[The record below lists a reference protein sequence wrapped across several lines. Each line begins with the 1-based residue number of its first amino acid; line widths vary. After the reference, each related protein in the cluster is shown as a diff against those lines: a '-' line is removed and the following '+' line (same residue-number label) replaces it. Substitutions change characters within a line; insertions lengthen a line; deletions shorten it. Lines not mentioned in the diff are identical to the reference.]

1 MMPFTG
7 RTFRAV
13 LFDNDGTLVNSMPS
27 AMRAWAAWAAE
38 YEVPLSALEGIAGMP
53 AAAIITKVAPHLEPV
68 AALARITA
76 LELADTDGVVP
87 LPGAVE
93 AVLATRDCCAI
104 VTSAT
109 ADLAAARL
117 RAAGIPSPTRLVTAD
132 DITRGKPDPQPFL
145 VAAQQLGVDPAQCLV
160 VEDAPSGLAA
170 GRAAGCATIGLTTEL
185 SADQLDADLVV
196 GTLADVVF
204 ERTPTG
210 IRVRRVDAARS
221 S

>member
-27 AMRAWAAWAAE
+27 AMRAWAAWAIE
-38 YEVPLSALEGIAGMP
+38 HDVPPSSLEGIAGMP
-53 AAAIITKVAPHLEPV
+53 AAAIIAKVAPHLEP
-68 AALARITA
+68 ATALARITQ
-76 LELADTDGVVP
+76 LELADTDDVVP
-87 LPGAVE
+87 LLGAIE

-117 RAAGIPSPTRLVTAD
+117 RAAGIPSPARLVTAD

-145 VAAQQLGVDPAQCLV
+145 TAARVLGVDPGQCLV
-160 VEDAPSGLAA
+160 VEDAPSGLLA
-170 GRAAGCATIGLTTEL
+170 GRAAGCATIALTTEL
-185 SADQLDADLVV
+185 PADQLDADLVV
-196 GTLADVVF
+196 GTLADIVF
-204 ERTPTG
+204 ERTPSG
-210 IRVRRVDAARS
+210 VRVRLVARE
-221 S
+221 